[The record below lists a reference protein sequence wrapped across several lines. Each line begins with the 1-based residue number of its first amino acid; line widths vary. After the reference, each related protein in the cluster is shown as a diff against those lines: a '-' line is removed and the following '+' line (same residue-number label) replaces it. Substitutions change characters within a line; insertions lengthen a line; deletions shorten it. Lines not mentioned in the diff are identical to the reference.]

1 MKTKLKK
8 LWSGLLCIVLLMSLL
23 PSTAFAADNTV
34 TSLSIK
40 VTEYELGKNIA
51 DIQITA
57 ENPGIEIQS
66 AGVKRI
72 DANGNLSDAI
82 GTFESGVKYG
92 VEIYLTG
99 KSGYDVSGLAETNV
113 TVNGENPDCFDSGST
128 MRVWYILNE
137 LKSSSVKSLSEESSE
152 SNVIDYDTNAQDT
165 QAPSQNDESSTEAES
180 DMQLAN
186 MPKAGADT
194 YTFDSGVLTIL
205 APAGLIDWKT
215 DTAFGSADIT
225 KLVVGSAVSEVP
237 ATEFRSC
244 DNIES
249 ITFEGDINLTSC
261 TDPENTSKLLLP
273 FENMKSLHNIT
284 FKGNANISDAFEK
297 CAELEKVTFE
307 NTGRVG
313 GYSLKECPKI
323 SSLTFNSAITL
334 TDGALVSDSSN
345 PNNALTELVFPA
357 GSEVKNSLF
366 SNYSALKSV
375 TFEGDVELRQNVFN
389 NCNALET
396 VTFKGESTIGGSAFS
411 NCLNIKALNFEKKV
425 VVTDGAL
432 YTTTANPNKALT
444 ELVFPEGSKVE
455 NSLFS
460 NYSALKSVTF
470 EGDVKLTQGTF
481 QNCNALETV
490 TFKGESTI
498 GGSSFSN
505 CPNIKTL
512 SFEKKV
518 IVTDGALYTSTAN
531 PNKAL
536 TELVFPAGS
545 EVENS
550 LFSNYSVLKSVTFEG
565 DVELRQNVFYNCNAL
580 ETVTFKGESTIGG
593 SAFSNCPNIKAL
605 NFEKKVIVTDG
616 ALYTTLENRNDALT
630 ELVFPEGSRVDNSIF
645 YNYKALKSVTFEG
658 DVELGQSVFC
668 NCNALE
674 TVTFKGKSTIG
685 GSAFSNCPS
694 IKTLRF
700 AKKTTLTDGA
710 FYTDSDN
717 LNRSLTELV
726 FPDGSKVV
734 NNLFMNY
741 KALKSVTFEGDA
753 DLKQGVFSYC
763 DALETVTFNGESVI
777 GQSAF
782 YDCPSLESVIFKK
795 KTMLSESAFG
805 CTEEKPNSA
814 MTELVLPGDST
825 IKDGAFRN
833 YSKLNKVTIKKG
845 AKLGTKI
852 LPGCSALE
860 TFIFEADTPQDF
872 ESLTFTNFEPENI
885 TIYVPDVEKYKEALE
900 KDTGSDLDKHYNIE
914 FVDRLKKLHI
924 HNLTLVPAKDAA
936 CTEEGNKAYYICDGC
951 DKWFEDAEGKSEITD
966 KTSVI
971 IPATGHT
978 LSNVPAKDATCTE
991 EGNKAY
997 YICDSCDKWF
1007 EDAEGKSEITDKTS
1021 VIIPATGHTLSNVP
1035 AKDATCTE
1043 EGNKAY
1049 YICDSCDKWFEDAE
1063 GKSEI
1068 TDKTSVII
1076 SAAGHTLSDWKADD
1090 NSHWHECEC
1099 GYKADVAQHSFKWV
1113 VDKEANATQKGA
1125 KHEECTVC
1133 GYKRASVEIPATGT
1147 TIAPTTTPTTTPATT
1162 PKKDSTTTSTTTTT
1176 SAVKNPK
1183 TGDNSNIFLW
1193 IVLLL
1198 ISGGTVSCIIIYDK
1212 KRKYNMK

>member
-8 LWSGLLCIVLLMSLL
+8 LGSGLLCTVLLMSLL
-23 PSTAFAADNTV
+23 PSTAFAADNPV
-34 TSLSIK
+34 TPLS
-40 VTEYELGKNIA
+40 TEATGYNPEKDTA
-51 DIQITA
+51 DVQMNSGNET
-57 ENPGIEIQS
+57 QS
-66 AGVKRI
+66 A
-72 DANGNLSDAI
+72 
-82 GTFESGVKYG
+82 E
-92 VEIYLTG
+92 
-99 KSGYDVSGLAETNV
+99 KS
-113 TVNGENPDCFDSGST
+113 
-128 MRVWYILNE
+128 
-137 LKSSSVKSLSEESSE
+137 SEESTADS
-152 SNVIDYDTNAQDT
+152 DTKAQDT
-165 QAPSQNDESSTEAES
+165 QAPSQNDESSTKDEP

-205 APAGLIDWKT
+205 APAGLTDWKT

-237 ATEFRSC
+237 ATEFRNC
-244 DNIES
+244 DNIKS
-249 ITFEGDINLTSC
+249 IIFEGNIKLTSC
-261 TDPENTSKLLLP
+261 TDPENSSKLLLP

-284 FKGNANISDAFEK
+284 FKGNANISDAFK
-297 CAELEKVTFE
+297 NCAELEKVTFE
-307 NTGRVG
+307 STGRVG

-323 SSLTFNSAITL
+323 SSLTFNGAITL

-375 TFEGDVELRQNVFN
+375 TFEGDVELRQSAFYNCNALETVTFKGESTIGGSTFSNCPNIKALNFEKKTTLTDGALAISSPLTNNSLTELVFPAGSEVKN
-389 NCNALET
+389 SLFSNYSALKSVTFEGDVELRQGVFQNCNALET

-425 VVTDGAL
+425 IVTDGAL
-432 YTTTANPNKALT
+432 YTTTENCNDALT
-444 ELVFPEGSKVE
+444 ELVFPAGSEVK

-470 EGDVKLTQGTF
+470 EGDVELRQGVF
-481 QNCNALETV
+481 YSCNALETV
-490 TFKGESTI
+490 TFKGESKI
-498 GGSSFSN
+498 GGSAFSN

-518 IVTDGALYTSTAN
+518 IVTDGALYTNTAN
-531 PNKAL
+531 PN
-536 TELVFPAGS
+536 
-545 EVENS
+545 N
-550 LFSNYSVLKSVTFEG
+550 
-565 DVELRQNVFYNCNAL
+565 
-580 ETVTFKGESTIGG
+580 
-593 SAFSNCPNIKAL
+593 
-605 NFEKKVIVTDG
+605 
-616 ALYTTLENRNDALT
+616 ALT

-658 DVELGQSVFC
+658 NVEMGSSAFS
-668 NCNALE
+668 NCDAME
-674 TVTFKGKSTIG
+674 TVIFKGESKIG
-685 GSAFSNCPS
+685 GGTFSNCPS

-717 LNRSLTELV
+717 RNRSLTELV
-726 FPDGSKVV
+726 FPDGSKVE
-734 NNLFMNY
+734 NNIFANY
-741 KALKSVTFEGDA
+741 KALKYVTFEGDA
-753 DLKQGVFSYC
+753 DLKQGVFSHC
-763 DALETVTFNGESVI
+763 DALETVTFNGESII

-782 YDCPSLESVIFKK
+782 YDCPSLENVDFKK

-860 TFIFEADTPQDF
+860 TFIFEADTPPKF
-872 ESLTFTNFEPENI
+872 ESLTFTNFEPKKI
-885 TIYVPDVEKYKEALE
+885 TIYVLDVEKYKEALK
-900 KDTGSDLDKHYNIE
+900 KDTGSDLDEHYNIE

-924 HNLTLVPAKDAA
+924 HNLTLVPAKDAT

-951 DKWFEDAEGKSEITD
+951 DKWFEDAEGTSEITD

-971 IPATGHT
+971 IPA
-978 LSNVPAKDATCTE
+978 AD
-991 EGNKAY
+991 
-997 YICDSCDKWF
+997 
-1007 EDAEGKSEITDKTS
+1007 
-1021 VIIPATGHTLSNVP
+1021 
-1035 AKDATCTE
+1035 
-1043 EGNKAY
+1043 
-1049 YICDSCDKWFEDAE
+1049 
-1063 GKSEI
+1063 
-1068 TDKTSVII
+1068 
-1076 SAAGHTLSDWKADD
+1076 HTLSDWKADD

-1133 GYKRASVEIPATGT
+1133 GYKRAAVEIPATGST
-1147 TIAPTTTPTTTPATT
+1147 VAPTTTPATT
-1162 PKKDSTTTSTTTTT
+1162 PKKDSTTTTSA

-1183 TGDNSNIFLW
+1183 TGDNSNVFLW

-1198 ISGGTVSCIIIYDK
+1198 ISGGTVSCMIVCDK

>member
-357 GSEVKNSLF
+357 GSEVK
-366 SNYSALKSV
+366 
-375 TFEGDVELRQNVFN
+375 
-389 NCNALET
+389 
-396 VTFKGESTIGGSAFS
+396 
-411 NCLNIKALNFEKKV
+411 
-425 VVTDGAL
+425 
-432 YTTTANPNKALT
+432 
-444 ELVFPEGSKVE
+444 

-997 YICDSCDKWF
+997 YICDGCDKWF

-1049 YICDSCDKWFEDAE
+1049 YICDGCDKWFEDAE

>member
-8 LWSGLLCIVLLMSLL
+8 LGSGLLCAVLLMSLL
-23 PSTAFAADNTV
+23 PSTAFAADNPV
-34 TSLSIK
+34 TPLS
-40 VTEYELGKNIA
+40 TEATGYNPEKDTA
-51 DIQITA
+51 DVQMNSGNET
-57 ENPGIEIQS
+57 QS
-66 AGVKRI
+66 A
-72 DANGNLSDAI
+72 
-82 GTFESGVKYG
+82 E
-92 VEIYLTG
+92 
-99 KSGYDVSGLAETNV
+99 KS
-113 TVNGENPDCFDSGST
+113 
-128 MRVWYILNE
+128 
-137 LKSSSVKSLSEESSE
+137 SEESTADS
-152 SNVIDYDTNAQDT
+152 DTKAQDT
-165 QAPSQNDESSTEAES
+165 QAPSQNDESSTKAEP

-205 APAGLIDWKT
+205 APAGLTDWKT

-237 ATEFRSC
+237 ATEFRNC
-244 DNIES
+244 DNIKS
-249 ITFEGDINLTSC
+249 IIFEGNIKLTSC
-261 TDPENTSKLLLP
+261 TDPENSSKLLLP

-284 FKGNANISDAFEK
+284 FKGNANISDAFK
-297 CAELEKVTFE
+297 NCAELEKVTFE
-307 NTGRVG
+307 STGRVG

-323 SSLTFNSAITL
+323 SSLTFNGAITL

-375 TFEGDVELRQNVFN
+375 TFEGDVELRQSAFY

-425 VVTDGAL
+425 IVTDGAL
-432 YTTTANPNKALT
+432 YTTTENCNDALT

-460 NYSALKSVTF
+460 NCSA
-470 EGDVKLTQGTF
+470 
-481 QNCNALETV
+481 
-490 TFKGESTI
+490 
-498 GGSSFSN
+498 
-505 CPNIKTL
+505 
-512 SFEKKV
+512 
-518 IVTDGALYTSTAN
+518 
-531 PNKAL
+531 
-536 TELVFPAGS
+536 
-545 EVENS
+545 
-550 LFSNYSVLKSVTFEG
+550 LKSVTFEG
-565 DVELRQNVFYNCNAL
+565 DVELRQNVFNNCNAL

-593 SAFSNCPNIKAL
+593 SAFSNCPNIKTL
-605 NFEKKVIVTDG
+605 SFEKKVIVTDG
-616 ALYTTLENRNDALT
+616 ALYTNTANPNNALT

-658 DVELGQSVFC
+658 NVEMGSSAFS
-668 NCNALE
+668 NCDAME
-674 TVTFKGKSTIG
+674 TVIFKGESKIG
-685 GSAFSNCPS
+685 GGTFSNCPS

-717 LNRSLTELV
+717 RNRSLTELV
-726 FPDGSKVV
+726 FPDGSKVE
-734 NNLFMNY
+734 NNIFANY
-741 KALKSVTFEGDA
+741 KALKYVTFEGDA
-753 DLKQGVFSYC
+753 DLKQGVFSHC
-763 DALETVTFNGESVI
+763 DALETVTFNGESII

-782 YDCPSLESVIFKK
+782 YDCPSLENVDFKK

-860 TFIFEADTPQDF
+860 TFIFEADTPPKF
-872 ESLTFTNFEPENI
+872 ESLTFTNFEPKKI
-885 TIYVPDVEKYKEALE
+885 TIYVLDVEKYKEALK
-900 KDTGSDLDKHYNIE
+900 KDTGSDLDEHYNIE

-924 HNLTLVPAKDAA
+924 HNLTLVPAKDAT

-951 DKWFEDAEGKSEITD
+951 DKWFEDAEGTSEITD

-971 IPATGHT
+971 IPA
-978 LSNVPAKDATCTE
+978 AD
-991 EGNKAY
+991 
-997 YICDSCDKWF
+997 
-1007 EDAEGKSEITDKTS
+1007 
-1021 VIIPATGHTLSNVP
+1021 
-1035 AKDATCTE
+1035 
-1043 EGNKAY
+1043 
-1049 YICDSCDKWFEDAE
+1049 
-1063 GKSEI
+1063 
-1068 TDKTSVII
+1068 
-1076 SAAGHTLSDWKADD
+1076 HTLSDWKADD

-1133 GYKRASVEIPATGT
+1133 GYKRAAVEIPATGST
-1147 TIAPTTTPTTTPATT
+1147 VAPTTTPATT
-1162 PKKDSTTTSTTTTT
+1162 PKKDSTTTTSA

-1183 TGDNSNIFLW
+1183 TGDNSNVFLW

-1198 ISGGTVSCIIIYDK
+1198 ISGGTVSCMIVCDK

>member
-8 LWSGLLCIVLLMSLL
+8 LGSGLLCTVLLMSLL
-23 PSTAFAADNTV
+23 PSTAFAADNPV
-34 TSLSIK
+34 THLS
-40 VTEYELGKNIA
+40 TEATGYELEK
-51 DIQITA
+51 DTVDVQK
-57 ENPGIEIQS
+57 NPGNETQS
-66 AGVKRI
+66 A
-72 DANGNLSDAI
+72 
-82 GTFESGVKYG
+82 E
-92 VEIYLTG
+92 
-99 KSGYDVSGLAETNV
+99 
-113 TVNGENPDCFDSGST
+113 
-128 MRVWYILNE
+128 
-137 LKSSSVKSLSEESSE
+137 KSSEENTADS
-152 SNVIDYDTNAQDT
+152 DTNAQDT
-165 QAPSQNDESSTEAES
+165 QAPSQNDESSTKAES

-186 MPKAGADT
+186 MLKVGADT
-194 YTFDSGVLTIL
+194 YTFASGVLTIL
-205 APAGLIDWKT
+205 APAGLNDWKT

-237 ATEFRSC
+237 ATEFRNC
-244 DNIES
+244 DNIKS
-249 ITFEGDINLTSC
+249 IIFEGNINLTSC

-284 FKGNANISDAFEK
+284 FKGNANISDAFKK

-307 NTGRVG
+307 STGRVG

-323 SSLTFNSAITL
+323 SSLTFNGAITL

-375 TFEGDVELRQNVFN
+375 TFEGDVELRQGVFY

-425 VVTDGAL
+425 IVTDGAL
-432 YTTTANPNKALT
+432 YTTTENRNDALT
-444 ELVFPEGSKVE
+444 ELVFPAGSEVK

-470 EGDVKLTQGTF
+470 EGDV
-481 QNCNALETV
+481 
-490 TFKGESTI
+490 
-498 GGSSFSN
+498 
-505 CPNIKTL
+505 
-512 SFEKKV
+512 
-518 IVTDGALYTSTAN
+518 
-531 PNKAL
+531 
-536 TELVFPAGS
+536 
-545 EVENS
+545 
-550 LFSNYSVLKSVTFEG
+550 
-565 DVELRQNVFYNCNAL
+565 ELRQGVFYNCNAL

-593 SAFSNCPNIKAL
+593 SAFSNCPNIKTL
-605 NFEKKVIVTDG
+605 SFEKKVIVTDG
-616 ALYTTLENRNDALT
+616 ALYTNTANPNNALT

-658 DVELGQSVFC
+658 NVEMGS
-668 NCNALE
+668 
-674 TVTFKGKSTIG
+674 
-685 GSAFSNCPS
+685 SAFSNCDAMETVIFKGESKIGGGTFGNCPS

-700 AKKTTLTDGA
+700 AKKTTPTDGA

-717 LNRSLTELV
+717 RNRSLTELV
-726 FPDGSKVV
+726 FPDGSKVE
-734 NNLFMNY
+734 NNIFANY

-753 DLKQGVFSYC
+753 DLKQGVFSHC
-763 DALETVTFNGESVI
+763 DALETVTFNGESII

-825 IKDGAFRN
+825 IKDAAFSN

-845 AKLGTKI
+845 AKLGTRI

-872 ESLTFTNFEPENI
+872 ESLTFTNYEPENI
-885 TIYVPDVEKYKEALE
+885 TIYVPDVEKYKEALK
-900 KDTGSDLDKHYNIE
+900 KDTGSDLDEHYNIE
-914 FVDRLKKLHI
+914 FVGRLKKLHI
-924 HNLTLVPAKDAA
+924 HNLTLVPAKDVT

-971 IPATGHT
+971 IPA
-978 LSNVPAKDATCTE
+978 AD
-991 EGNKAY
+991 
-997 YICDSCDKWF
+997 
-1007 EDAEGKSEITDKTS
+1007 
-1021 VIIPATGHTLSNVP
+1021 
-1035 AKDATCTE
+1035 
-1043 EGNKAY
+1043 
-1049 YICDSCDKWFEDAE
+1049 
-1063 GKSEI
+1063 
-1068 TDKTSVII
+1068 
-1076 SAAGHTLSDWKADD
+1076 HTLSDWKADD

-1113 VDKEANATQKGA
+1113 IDKEANATQKGA

-1133 GYKRASVEIPATGT
+1133 GYKRAAVEIPATGT
-1147 TIAPTTTPTTTPATT
+1147 TIAPTTPTTTPATT
-1162 PKKDSTTTSTTTTT
+1162 PKKDSTTTST

-1198 ISGGTVSCIIIYDK
+1198 ISGGTVSCMIVYDK

>member
-8 LWSGLLCIVLLMSLL
+8 LGSGLLCAVLLMSLL
-23 PSTAFAADNTV
+23 PSTAFAADNPV
-34 TSLSIK
+34 TPLS
-40 VTEYELGKNIA
+40 TEATGYELEKDTA
-51 DIQITA
+51 DVQK
-57 ENPGIEIQS
+57 NPGNETQS
-66 AGVKRI
+66 A
-72 DANGNLSDAI
+72 
-82 GTFESGVKYG
+82 E
-92 VEIYLTG
+92 
-99 KSGYDVSGLAETNV
+99 KS
-113 TVNGENPDCFDSGST
+113 
-128 MRVWYILNE
+128 
-137 LKSSSVKSLSEESSE
+137 SEESTADS
-152 SNVIDYDTNAQDT
+152 DTKAQDT
-165 QAPSQNDESSTEAES
+165 QAPSQNDESSTKAEP

-205 APAGLIDWKT
+205 APAGLNDWKT
-215 DTAFGSADIT
+215 DTAFGGADIT
-225 KLVVGSAVSEVP
+225 KLVVESAVSEVP
-237 ATEFRSC
+237 ATEFRNC
-244 DNIES
+244 DNIKS
-249 ITFEGDINLTSC
+249 IIFEGNIKLTSC
-261 TDPENTSKLLLP
+261 TDPENSSELLLP

-284 FKGNANISDAFEK
+284 FKGNANISDAFTK
-297 CAELEKVTFE
+297 CAELENVTFE
-307 NTGRVG
+307 STGRVG

-323 SSLTFNSAITL
+323 SSLTFRTAITL
-334 TDGALVSDSSN
+334 TDGALASDSSN
-345 PNNALTELVFPA
+345 PNNALTELVFPE

-366 SNYSALKSV
+366 SNYSALKSVTFEGDVELRQSAFYNCNALETVTFKGESTIGGSTFSKCPNIKALNFEKKTTLTDGALGLSSTLVNNSLTELVFPAGSKVENSLFENYKALKSVTFEGDVELGQGVFNNCNALETVTFKGESTIGGSAFSNCPNIKDMNFEKKVIVTDGALYTTIANPNKALTELVFPAGSKVENSLFSNCSALKSV

-411 NCLNIKALNFEKKV
+411 NC
-425 VVTDGAL
+425 
-432 YTTTANPNKALT
+432 
-444 ELVFPEGSKVE
+444 
-455 NSLFS
+455 
-460 NYSALKSVTF
+460 
-470 EGDVKLTQGTF
+470 
-481 QNCNALETV
+481 
-490 TFKGESTI
+490 
-498 GGSSFSN
+498 
-505 CPNIKTL
+505 PNIKTL

-518 IVTDGALYTSTAN
+518 IVTDGALYTNTAN
-531 PNKAL
+531 PNK
-536 TELVFPAGS
+536 
-545 EVENS
+545 
-550 LFSNYSVLKSVTFEG
+550 
-565 DVELRQNVFYNCNAL
+565 
-580 ETVTFKGESTIGG
+580 
-593 SAFSNCPNIKAL
+593 
-605 NFEKKVIVTDG
+605 
-616 ALYTTLENRNDALT
+616 ALT

-658 DVELGQSVFC
+658 DVELGQSAFYS
-668 NCNALE
+668 CNALE
-674 TVTFKGKSTIG
+674 TVTFKGESTIG

-700 AKKTTLTDGA
+700 AKKTTLKDGV

-717 LNRSLTELV
+717 RNRSLKELV
-726 FPDGSKVV
+726 FPDGSKVE
-734 NNLFMNY
+734 NNIFANY

-753 DLKQGVFSYC
+753 DLKQGVFRHC

-825 IKDGAFRN
+825 IKDSAFSN

-845 AKLGTKI
+845 AKLGTRI
-852 LPGCSALE
+852 LPGCFALE

-885 TIYVPDVEKYKEALE
+885 TIYVPDVEKYKEALK
-900 KDTGSDLDKHYNIE
+900 KDTGSDLDEHYNIE

-924 HNLTLVPAKDAA
+924 HNLTLVPAKDAT

-971 IPATGHT
+971 IPA
-978 LSNVPAKDATCTE
+978 AD
-991 EGNKAY
+991 
-997 YICDSCDKWF
+997 
-1007 EDAEGKSEITDKTS
+1007 
-1021 VIIPATGHTLSNVP
+1021 
-1035 AKDATCTE
+1035 
-1043 EGNKAY
+1043 
-1049 YICDSCDKWFEDAE
+1049 
-1063 GKSEI
+1063 
-1068 TDKTSVII
+1068 
-1076 SAAGHTLSDWKADD
+1076 HTLSDWKADD

-1133 GYKRASVEIPATGT
+1133 GYKRAAVEIPATGST
-1147 TIAPTTTPTTTPATT
+1147 VAPTTTPATT
-1162 PKKDSTTTSTTTTT
+1162 PKKASTTTT
-1176 SAVKNPK
+1176 SASAAKNPK

-1198 ISGGTVSCIIIYDK
+1198 ISGGTVSCMIGHDK
-1212 KRKYNMK
+1212 KRKHNMK